1 MPRAGRRDEPGGA
14 APSTCCRGSGRF
26 WVCGGHTAGGG
37 GGSSSPP
44 LRTLYVFV
52 EIAIDV
58 DHLVACVESNFGA
71 QRGAPLTLMGTI
83 QFASAVHA
91 AASAIQGSHG
101 FTDVLVPQ
109 AKPLSPGETLGCT
122 SPRLVNDDG
131 QDRQGVLVFVAD
143 GRFHLESAM
152 IHNPALLAYRYDPY
166 SKVLTRERYAVTK
179 MKSMRQAA
187 IAQASASTS
196 WGIILG
202 TLGRQGNPAILSH
215 LRSVLR
221 QQGKKHV
228 VLLLSEIFPAKL
240 ALFQGVD
247 AWVQVACPRLSI
259 DWGSAFARPVLTPY
273 EALVALEQTE
283 WREVYP
289 MDYYAS
295 GSGPWTNPH
304 HKARQLAV

>member
-1 MPRAGRRDEPGGA
+1 M
-14 APSTCCRGSGRF
+14 
-26 WVCGGHTAGGG
+26 
-37 GGSSSPP
+37 
-44 LRTLYVFV
+44 FV
-52 EIAIDV
+52 EIEIDV
-58 DHLVACVESNFGA
+58 NHLVACVETNFGA
-71 QRGAPLTLMGTI
+71 QRTAPLTLMGTI
-83 QFASAVHA
+83 QFATALHA
-91 AASAIQGSHG
+91 AAADLKNGHAFS
-101 FTDVLVPQ
+101 DLLVPQ

-122 SPRLVNDDG
+122 SPRLMESDG
-131 QDRQGVLVFVAD
+131 SERGGVLVFVAD

-152 IHNPALLAYRYDPY
+152 IHNPALVAYRYDPY
-166 SKVLTRERYAVTK
+166 SKVLSRERYAIDK

-187 IAQASASTS
+187 IVQATAARS

-215 LRSVLR
+215 LRTVLR
-221 QQGKKHV
+221 AHGKRHV

-259 DWGSAFARPVLTPY
+259 DWGTAFARPVLTPY
-273 EALVALEQTE
+273 EALVALDETA
-283 WREVYP
+283 WREIYP

-304 HKARQLAV
+304 HKTRAMDV